1 MSVSRRNFPGATEA
15 ELETWLGW
23 VNDELAT
30 GKVTNSYSAGDTNF
44 AKWIDMSLPPKTRQA
59 LILNDLSILN
69 STDYPPRNYAS
80 IKMTRPRYC

>member
-44 AKWIDMSLPPKTRQA
+44 NKWIDMSLPPKTRQA

-69 STDYPPRNYAS
+69 STDYPPRNYAP